1 MQASGPSLMD
11 CCSPLPGMFD
21 VFLNHRG
28 TDVKRTF
35 VAHLHQAL
43 QEAQCRPFLDKPAL
57 EKGQH
62 GQNKIYEALRCA
74 RVHVAIFSEH
84 YADSDYCLDELH
96 AMVESK
102 KLIIPV
108 FYDVSP
114 SVLRCEDPDGPY
126 TKALNIH
133 GRRSATD
140 VKKWKDALRKAADL
154 NGFKLDDY
162 NGDEAEL
169 KTAIVREVWKH
180 LRASQLPPVAPYQV
194 GLKETSKE
202 LIATL
207 NQMKKNVGILSLVG
221 MGGIGKTT
229 LAKEIYRCFQK
240 NDTFEKKSF
249 LMDVRESAILDLQKQ
264 LARHL
269 FKQDVKDTKA
279 FNKCFNRGMDHKV
292 LIVIDDVDHEC
303 QFDQLIPDIN
313 KLRPG
318 SRVIITSRDS
328 NVVNNIMKNG
338 NCAYCR
344 HEMAQLS
351 TTDSRHLFNWHAFQ
365 STDAIDGF
373 QELAEKVAD
382 ACCGL
387 ALALEVIGRFLFDK
401 REERDLK
408 STWPQTIKTLL
419 SNGKDI
425 INKLKVSYDGL
436 SPGARM
442 MFLDIACFMIGQ
454 REHIAMQIFEACKFD
469 YEGAQTVFF
478 RSLEDKCLVKLDED
492 RRIKMHDLLRDMGR
506 QVVKNESQTMAAV
519 PGMFDVFLNHRGP
532 DVKQNFAAHLH
543 QALQEAG
550 CRPFL
555 DMESLEKGQHGQKK
569 IYEALG
575 CANVHVAIFSE
586 HYADSNFCLD
596 ELCAM
601 LETKKLII
609 PVFYDVSPND
619 LHCKLH
625 DGPYTKAFR
634 KTHGRRP
641 PSQVKKWKDA
651 LCRAAQLFG
660 FQLANYNGD
669 EAQLKTAIVSK
680 VRDHLRASQLPPVAP
695 YEVGLKETSKELTE
709 TLNRME
715 KDVGILSLVGMG
727 GIGKT
732 TLAKELYRS
741 FEKKDTFEKKSI
753 LMNVRESAIFD
764 LQKQLACDLFKKDV
778 RNVGEFNECC
788 NRGMDRKVLI
798 VIDDV
803 DQKCQFDQLIP
814 NIKKL
819 CPGSRIII
827 TSRDSNVVNNIM
839 EKNENC
845 KYLRHE
851 MALLNT
857 TDSRHL
863 FNWHAFHSTDAIDG
877 FQELAKNV
885 ADACCGLPLALEV
898 TGCFLFDKREECD
911 FNSTWPQTI
920 KTLIN
925 EKNILNKLK
934 VSYDGLSPEARM
946 MFLDI
951 ACFMVGQREHI
962 AMQIFEACKFDYD
975 GGQARFF
982 SSLKDK
988 CLVKL
993 DEDRRIIM
1001 HDLLRDMG
1009 RQVVKNESRN
1019 MEKGT
1024 PSHLWNP
1031 EMVQRVLQNKEG
1043 TNQVRGLST
1052 FAIGRDGICANNVA
1066 ENYEGMKRLHF
1077 LLLDDVNV
1085 KGDFSNWSQEL
1096 SWLQWINSDLLALP
1110 SKLKLQNLAVLD
1122 LTSNKKLTQIWP
1134 NDLEITCKDLRTLIL
1149 SKCEVLEELPKDI
1162 GKLLKLNQL
1171 NLAFCSSLK
1180 ALPDSMSQFKE
1191 LKHLDLYNCVQ
1202 LRCLP
1207 DSIVNLSQL
1216 KTFRLSGCHILKNLP
1231 MEIGKLQNLVELDL
1245 SECSQLRC
1253 LPDSIVNLSQLKTF
1267 RLFRCYKLENLP
1279 VEFGKLQSLV
1289 ELDLSNCAQ
1298 LRCLPDSIVNLSQ
1311 LKTFQLSA
1319 CCILENLPMEFEKLQ
1334 SLVELDLSGCYKLGC
1349 LPDSI
1354 VHLSQLKTF
1363 KLFSCDKL
1371 ENLPVEIGKLQSL
1384 VELYLS
1390 GCSQL
1395 GCLPDSIV
1403 NLSQLKTFGLWGC
1416 DKLENLPMKFGKLQ
1430 SLVKLDLSS
1439 SQLGCLPDS
1448 IVNLSQLKTFRLR
1461 RCDKLKNLPV
1471 EFGKLQSLVELDL
1484 SYCSELRCLPDS
1496 IVNLSQLKTFQFGG
1510 CKKLENL
1517 PMEFG
1522 KLQSLV
1528 KLDLSC
1534 CFELGYLPDSIVHL
1548 SHLKTFRLVGCDKL
1562 ENLPVEF
1569 GKLQSLVELDFK
1581 DCTKLGCLP
1590 DSIVNLSHLKTFRLS
1605 RCEKLENLPMEIGKL
1620 QSLVELNLSGCS
1632 KLGCLPDSIVNL
1644 SKLKTFRLK
1653 GCHKLEN
1660 LLVEFRKLQSLV
1672 EFD

>member
-1 MQASGPSLMD
+1 
-11 CCSPLPGMFD
+11 MFD
-21 VFLNHRG
+21 VFLNNRG
-28 TDVKRTF
+28 PDVKGSF
-35 VAHLHQAL
+35 AAHLHQAL
-43 QEAQCRPFLDKPAL
+43 QEAGCRPFLDKPDL
-57 EKGQH
+57 EKGQP
-62 GQNKIYEALRCA
+62 GQKKIHEPLRCA
-74 RVHVAIFSEH
+74 SVHVAIFSKH
-84 YADSDYCLDELH
+84 YADSDYYLDELC
-96 AMVESK
+96 AMLESK

-108 FYDVSP
+108 FYDVSR

-133 GRRSATD
+133 GRSASE
-140 VKKWKDALRKAADL
+140 VKKWKDALHTAAKL

-162 NGDEAEL
+162 NGDEAQL
-169 KTAIVREVWKH
+169 KTAIVSRVWDH

-194 GLKETSKE
+194 GLEETSKE
-202 LIATL
+202 LIKIL
-207 NQMKKNVGILSLVG
+207 NRMEKDVGILSLVG

-229 LAKEIYRCFQK
+229 LAKEIYCCFQK
-240 NDTFEKKSF
+240 NDMFEKKSF
-249 LMDVRESAILDLQKQ
+249 LLDVRESAILDLQKQ

-269 FKQDVKDTKA
+269 FKEDVKDTEE
-279 FNKCFNRGMDHKV
+279 FNKCFNRGMDGKV
-292 LIVIDDVDHEC
+292 LIVLDDVDQKR

-313 KLRPG
+313 KLCPG

-338 NCAYCR
+338 NCKYL
-344 HEMAQLS
+344 HEMALLN
-351 TTDSRHLFNWHAFQ
+351 TTDSRHLFNWHAFHRA
-365 STDAIDGF
+365 DAIDRF
-373 QELAEKVAD
+373 QELAKDVAD

-387 ALALEVIGRFLFDK
+387 PLALEVTGCFLFDK
-401 REERDLK
+401 REDCDFN
-408 STWPQTIKTLL
+408 STWPQTIRTLIKE
-419 SNGKDI
+419 KDI
-425 INKLKVSYDGL
+425 LKKLKVSYDDL
-436 SPGARM
+436 SPEASM

-469 YEGAQTVFF
+469 YEEGQTRFF
-478 RSLEDKCLVKLDED
+478 SSLKDKCLVKLDED
-492 RRIKMHDLLRDMGR
+492 RRIIMHDLLRDMGR
-506 QVVKNESQTMAAV
+506 QVVKDESQTMAAV

-532 DVKQNFAAHLH
+532 DVKQNFAAQLH

-555 DMESLEKGQHGQKK
+555 DVESLEKGQHGQKK

-641 PSQVKKWKDA
+641 PSEVKKWKDA

-695 YEVGLKETSKELTE
+695 YEVGLKETSKGLTE

-741 FEKKDTFEKKSI
+741 FEKKDTFEKKTI

-819 CPGSRIII
+819 CPGSRVIV

-962 AMQIFEACKFDYD
+962 AMQIFEACKFDHD

-988 CLVKL
+988 RLVKL

-1009 RQVVKNESRN
+1009 RQVVKDESRN
-1019 MEKGT
+1019 MDKT
-1024 PSHLWNP
+1024 PSHLWDP
-1031 EMVQRVLQNKEG
+1031 EMVQRVLQNKE
-1043 TNQVRGLST
+1043 VST
-1052 FAIGRDGICANNVA
+1052 
-1066 ENYEGMKRLHF
+1066 
-1077 LLLDDVNV
+1077 
-1085 KGDFSNWSQEL
+1085 
-1096 SWLQWINSDLLALP
+1096 
-1110 SKLKLQNLAVLD
+1110 
-1122 LTSNKKLTQIWP
+1122 
-1134 NDLEITCKDLRTLIL
+1134 
-1149 SKCEVLEELPKDI
+1149 
-1162 GKLLKLNQL
+1162 
-1171 NLAFCSSLK
+1171 
-1180 ALPDSMSQFKE
+1180 
-1191 LKHLDLYNCVQ
+1191 
-1202 LRCLP
+1202 
-1207 DSIVNLSQL
+1207 
-1216 KTFRLSGCHILKNLP
+1216 
-1231 MEIGKLQNLVELDL
+1231 
-1245 SECSQLRC
+1245 
-1253 LPDSIVNLSQLKTF
+1253 
-1267 RLFRCYKLENLP
+1267 
-1279 VEFGKLQSLV
+1279 
-1289 ELDLSNCAQ
+1289 
-1298 LRCLPDSIVNLSQ
+1298 
-1311 LKTFQLSA
+1311 
-1319 CCILENLPMEFEKLQ
+1319 
-1334 SLVELDLSGCYKLGC
+1334 
-1349 LPDSI
+1349 
-1354 VHLSQLKTF
+1354 
-1363 KLFSCDKL
+1363 
-1371 ENLPVEIGKLQSL
+1371 
-1384 VELYLS
+1384 
-1390 GCSQL
+1390 
-1395 GCLPDSIV
+1395 
-1403 NLSQLKTFGLWGC
+1403 
-1416 DKLENLPMKFGKLQ
+1416 
-1430 SLVKLDLSS
+1430 
-1439 SQLGCLPDS
+1439 
-1448 IVNLSQLKTFRLR
+1448 
-1461 RCDKLKNLPV
+1461 
-1471 EFGKLQSLVELDL
+1471 
-1484 SYCSELRCLPDS
+1484 
-1496 IVNLSQLKTFQFGG
+1496 
-1510 CKKLENL
+1510 
-1517 PMEFG
+1517 
-1522 KLQSLV
+1522 
-1528 KLDLSC
+1528 
-1534 CFELGYLPDSIVHL
+1534 
-1548 SHLKTFRLVGCDKL
+1548 
-1562 ENLPVEF
+1562 
-1569 GKLQSLVELDFK
+1569 
-1581 DCTKLGCLP
+1581 
-1590 DSIVNLSHLKTFRLS
+1590 
-1605 RCEKLENLPMEIGKL
+1605 
-1620 QSLVELNLSGCS
+1620 
-1632 KLGCLPDSIVNL
+1632 
-1644 SKLKTFRLK
+1644 
-1653 GCHKLEN
+1653 
-1660 LLVEFRKLQSLV
+1660 
-1672 EFD
+1672 